1 MSYQSSV
8 KTYDYGI
15 MSYQS
20 SVKTYDYGIMSYQ
33 SSVKTYDLWYYGL
46 PKLSENL

>member
-1 MSYQSSV
+1 MKTYDYVMSYQSSV

-20 SVKTYDYGIMSYQ
+20 SVKTYDYGIMKAQ
-33 SSVKTYDLWYYGL
+33 L